1 MVVAEKIRLGVE
13 NMHQQ
18 LSIPSELVPITV
30 SIGIATYPTH
40 AYSANDLIIKADE
53 MLYQAK
59 QMGKNRVCIY
69 H

>member
-1 MVVAEKIRLGVE
+1 MIVAEKIRFGVE
-13 NMHQQ
+13 NMHLRLPIPPE
-18 LSIPSELVPITV
+18 LSPITV
-30 SIGIATYPTH
+30 SIGIAAYPTH

-59 QMGKNRVCIY
+59 QTGKNRVCIY